1 MAEYFYEGH
10 FNASQ
15 ITDSIQNVLNESRT
29 FNRWSSRTSVF
40 ISHKHDDLN

>member
-10 FNASQ
+10 FNASR

-29 FNRWSSRTSVF
+29 FNRWSSRTFVF